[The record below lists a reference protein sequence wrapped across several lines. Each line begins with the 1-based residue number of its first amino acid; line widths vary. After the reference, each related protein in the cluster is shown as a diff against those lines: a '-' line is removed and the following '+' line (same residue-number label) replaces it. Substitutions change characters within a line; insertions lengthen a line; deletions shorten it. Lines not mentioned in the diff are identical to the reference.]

1 MGSNLLKWALVSI
14 FSKKVAHFIKWA
26 LNLGI
31 LGFSGCSPNQRYHDP
46 LIKRTKAAYRGLTA
60 PIIPS
65 RIVND
70 PPPYRPPYSLLPPAF
85 YEKVTLSLSGKIPL
99 KQAFFELA
107 RQAKVNVILDATF
120 PKKTNFFF
128 TAHEQPLID
137 VLENLCLIGG
147 LRYTINHNA
156 LYVGADRP
164 HLKNHN
170 VQFLLGFRKTQTQTS
185 VKTDI
190 FSDGMQPGQK
200 SLMDNGANITLNT
213 GHTVDFWEELER
225 TIGMVLS
232 TDEVK
237 KKPRYSINR
246 YAGILS
252 VYGTQVQHRQI
263 ENYLKQLRQA
273 TMTQILVE
281 AKIIEIDL
289 SEDYQNGIDWSVIIN
304 KIKDINVANP
314 IAAAGTGLDKASSF
328 LSANLAKEGRSVV
341 LRTDQLEAVVNLM
354 EEFGTVRT
362 LANPR
367 QTVINN
373 QAAVLKVA
381 HNEVFFELQIQDD
394 SFGNNGALSG
404 GYRQRA
410 QSRIQTVPIGLI
422 LYVHPS
428 LNWETGDIMV
438 SLHPTI
444 SRVHKTVTDPA
455 SLLYGSYRPMPG
467 KENSDQ
473 RSNRISRSD
482 PLIASSQV
490 PIVQIREMDSV
501 IVAKEGQ
508 VIVTGGLMEE
518 RVSNNDRG
526 TPGLSSLPGIGALFT
541 HKGKKR
547 QVTELVILLKLTIVR
562 DSNTI
567 TPADQRLYTCF
578 TADPRPINLTPEIA
592 PAGTSLRIPSSP
604 SRAP

>member
-1 MGSNLLKWALVSI
+1 M
-14 FSKKVAHFIKWA
+14 
-26 LNLGI
+26 
-31 LGFSGCSPNQRYHDP
+31 
-46 LIKRTKAAYRGLTA
+46 
-60 PIIPS
+60 
-65 RIVND
+65 
-70 PPPYRPPYSLLPPAF
+70 
-85 YEKVTLSLSGKIPL
+85 

-107 RQAKVNVILDATF
+107 RQAKLNIILDASF

-137 VLENLCLIGG
+137 VLENLCLLGR

-156 LYVGADRP
+156 LHIGADRP

-200 SLMDNGANITLNT
+200 SMVDNGANITLNT
-213 GHTVDFWEELER
+213 GHNVDFWQELENNVAL
-225 TIGMVLS
+225 VLS
-232 TDEVK
+232 TDEIK

-289 SEDYQNGIDWSVIIN
+289 SEDYQNGIDWSVFVN
-304 KIKDINVANP
+304 KVSDVGALVTDAP
-314 IAAAGTGLDKASSF
+314 ALRADMV
-328 LSANLAKEGRSVV
+328 KEGRSVV
-341 LRTDQLEAVVNLM
+341 LRTDHLDAVVNLM
-354 EEFGTVRT
+354 EEFGTIRT

-381 HNEVFFELQIQDD
+381 HNEVFFELQLQDD
-394 SFGNNGALSG
+394 SLGNNGVLSG

-444 SRVHKTVTDPA
+444 SRVQKTVTNPA
-455 SLLYGSYRPMPG
+455 PLLYGSYVPLPG
-467 KENSDQ
+467 KDSKG
-473 RSNRISRSD
+473 RRSD
-482 PLIASSQV
+482 YNARMEKLIASSQV

-526 TPGLSSLPGIGALFT
+526 TPGLSSLPGVGALFT

-547 QVTELVILLKLTIVR
+547 HVTELVILLKLTIVR
-562 DSNTI
+562 DANTI

-578 TADPRPINLTPEIA
+578 TADPRPVNLKP
-592 PAGTSLRIPSSP
+592 PVRP
-604 SRAP
+604 

>member
-1 MGSNLLKWALVSI
+1 MTSVRINIFWLALC
-14 FSKKVAHFIKWA
+14 
-26 LNLGI
+26 
-31 LGFSGCSPNQRYHDP
+31 GCAPNSRYHDP
-46 LIKRTKAAYRGLTA
+46 LIKRTKAAYQAITT
-60 PIIPS
+60 PVQQNSSS
-65 RIVND
+65 RNET
-70 PPPYRPPYSLLPPAF
+70 PYKPPYLPLPPVF
-85 YEKVTLSLSGKIPL
+85 YQKVSLSLSGQIPL

-107 RQAKVNVILDATF
+107 RQAKLNIILDATF

-137 VLENLCLIGG
+137 VLENLCLMGK

-156 LYVGADRP
+156 LYIGADRP

-190 FSDGMQPGQK
+190 FSDGMQSGPK
-200 SLMDNGANITLNT
+200 SMMDNGANITLNT
-213 GHTVDFWEELER
+213 GHNVDFWEELENNV
-225 TIGMVLS
+225 GLVLS
-232 TDEVK
+232 TDEPK

-289 SEDYQNGIDWSVIIN
+289 SEDYQNGIDWSIFIN
-304 KIKDINVANP
+304 KVKDIDALVSPGTVAPFLKTNMGKEARS
-314 IAAAGTGLDKASSF
+314 IALHTDHLD
-328 LSANLAKEGRSVV
+328 
-341 LRTDQLEAVVNLM
+341 AVVNLM
-354 EEFGTVRT
+354 EEFGTIRT

-394 SFGNNGALSG
+394 SFGGAGTLSG

-444 SRVHKTVTDPA
+444 SRVQKTVTDPA
-455 SLLYGSYRPMPG
+455 PLLYGAYIPQG
-467 KENSDQ
+467 KGSKAQ
-473 RSNRISRSD
+473 RADYIRRMD

-526 TPGLSSLPGIGALFT
+526 TPGLSSLPGVGPLFT

-547 QVTELVILLKLTIVR
+547 HVTELVILLKLTIVR
-562 DSNTI
+562 DANTI

-578 TADPRPINLTPEIA
+578 TSDPRPANLNPKTKP
-592 PAGTSLRIPSSP
+592 
-604 SRAP
+604 

>member
-1 MGSNLLKWALVSI
+1 MGFIFFKTKKSLTMQWILV
-14 FSKKVAHFIKWA
+14 
-26 LNLGI
+26 LG
-31 LGFSGCSPNQRYHDP
+31 LAGCSPNEKYHDP
-46 LIKRTKAAYRGLTA
+46 LIKRTKAAYRAITT
-60 PIIPS
+60 P
-65 RIVND
+65 VN
-70 PPPYRPPYSLLPPAF
+70 PGAVPKEQPVYRPPYSILPPAF
-85 YEKVTLSLSGKIPL
+85 YQKVSLSLSGQIPL

-107 RQAKVNVILDATF
+107 RQAGINIILDASF

-128 TAHEQPLID
+128 TAHQQPLID
-137 VLENLCLIGG
+137 VLENLCLIGK

-190 FSDGMQPGQK
+190 FSDGMQ
-200 SLMDNGANITLNT
+200 SASRNMMDNGANITLNT

-225 TIGMVLS
+225 TIAMVLS
-232 TDEVK
+232 TDDIK

-246 YAGILS
+246 YGGILS

-263 ENYLKQLRQA
+263 ESYLKQLRQA

-289 SEDYQNGIDWSVIIN
+289 SEDYQNGIDWAVFIN
-304 KIKDINVANP
+304 KIKENAVVPAAITGITEGGNFLKANM
-314 IAAAGTGLDKASSF
+314 G
-328 LSANLAKEGRSVV
+328 KEGRSIV

-354 EEFGTVRT
+354 EEFGTIRT

-367 QTVINN
+367 QTVMNN

-394 SFGNNGALSG
+394 SLGNNGVLSG

-455 SLLYGSYRPMPG
+455 PLLYGSYVPIPG
-467 KENSDQ
+467 KDNAERRADHM
-473 RSNRISRSD
+473 RRMD

-526 TPGLSSLPGIGALFT
+526 TPGLSSLPGVGALFT

-562 DSNTI
+562 DANTI

-578 TADPRPINLTPEIA
+578 TSDPRPIHVESTPSTPEVA
-592 PAGTSLRIPSSP
+592 GPAKTTGPAS
-604 SRAP
+604 